1 MSKWL
6 TRLLF
11 DWVFVLLYK
20 LFRALLVLVDFLE
33 HIFDVFAGITKV
45 SYNGQK
51 DYLINVFF
59 GQNIIAVIFWGMTA
73 ISLVLCFAFTI
84 VAVTRKIL
92 DIGGGVRQS
101 LGQILNGAL
110 RSCVSFLFVSVICIA
125 SVNLAN
131 ICLIQVN
138 YLMKNASTLL
148 YDGDN
153 EKKFTGEE
161 NAAMT
166 RIMNTIANYSINSS
180 TENRYN
186 INVCFNS
193 IREDLLF
200 LQQQQFFSYEY
211 PMIDGHHSWQSAIAL
226 IAGAGDIG
234 QDLELETVDSSI
246 TEAISTVMDEI
257 KYNPKF
263 RPLETAVRPDQGE
276 VSVSNTIFLVSS
288 MEAANSS
295 VYRNNP
301 SFDDALRRSYLNGT
315 KSYKDLNRV
324 RKDFDIWEMRYDVGY
339 ITCVVF
345 MVIMTQCIFLFI
357 LRLFDLLLLY
367 LAAPAFVSTIPLDDG
382 VRFQTWRQAFTIKIV
397 SGFGSVMAMRLYL
410 VLIQVIMDG
419 KLRFFENNATNY
431 LCQLLFIL
439 GGAFAVLKASPLLT
453 QIVAGNGGAAAN
465 SEALGAAMGGI
476 LGGKLVQAA
485 GLGVKGVKKGL
496 ASGAQAAQL
505 PGKAFRSI
513 QRSRARHKSAADA
526 KAMSNEAL
534 GIESSLKVSSD
545 SGKSGN
551 GAKLPSPQGRGS
563 GGDKTGGAIG
573 KQPSEKGSTAKAKE
587 AGNKFSAGT
596 GNRSTGSA
604 GNGKNGG
611 SKGQGGAGANG
622 KGTSQGSS
630 GAKGTGQGSTGA
642 ALQNQKSSPAGG
654 RTGGGSNTA
663 KGTQGSGNS
672 SGSGSGR
679 TQGGSGNAKAG
690 NQAGRGAAG
699 NLAGAAGRRKGNT
712 QNRTNQAPRI
722 SGNQSIRRSNINGQ
736 RTGSRPRGK

>member
-20 LFRALLVLVDFLE
+20 LFRALLILVDFLE
-33 HIFDVFAGITKV
+33 SIFDVFAGITKV

-110 RSCVSFLFVSVICIA
+110 RSCVSFLFVSIICIA

-153 EKKFTGEE
+153 EKRFTGEE

-180 TENRYN
+180 TDNRYN

-193 IREDLLF
+193 IREDMLF

-257 KYNPKF
+257 KYNPNF
-263 RPLETAVRPDQGE
+263 RPLETAVRPDQGDI
-276 VSVSNTIFLVSS
+276 SVSNTIFLVSS

-339 ITCVVF
+339 ITCIVF

-485 GLGVKGVKKGL
+485 GLGVRATKKGL
-496 ASGAQAAQL
+496 RSGAEAAQL

-513 QRSRARHKSAADA
+513 QRSRARHKSEKEA
-526 KAMSNEAL
+526 KLMSNEAL
-534 GIESSLKVSSD
+534 GIKSSLSVSSD
-545 SGKSGN
+545 SEKSGN
-551 GAKLPSPQGRGS
+551 GASIASPQSRGIGGTS
-563 GGDKTGGAIG
+563 GGGKAGGDSQSGVKAGGGDSQSSKKTGD
-573 KQPSEKGSTAKAKE
+573 S
-587 AGNKFSAGT
+587 GNKFSAG
-596 GNRSTGSA
+596 GGARAAVGSA
-604 GNGKNGG
+604 GKASGG
-611 SKGQGGAGANG
+611 SGKASGGSG
-622 KGTSQGSS
+622 KASGGSGTSSGGSGKASGGSGASS
-630 GAKGTGQGSTGA
+630 GGSGKA
-642 ALQNQKSSPAGG
+642 S
-654 RTGGGSNTA
+654 GGSGA
-663 KGTQGSGNS
+663 S
-672 SGSGSGR
+672 SGGSGR
-679 TQGGSGNAKAG
+679 ASGGSGQSRQQSARG
-690 NQAGRGAAG
+690 NNGRGG
-699 NLAGAAGRRKGNT
+699 
-712 QNRTNQAPRI
+712 QAPRI
-722 SGNQSIRRSNINGQ
+722 AGKQVIRRSNVNAK
-736 RTGSRPRGK
+736 RTGSRPRGN

>member
-20 LFRALLVLVDFLE
+20 LFRALLILVDFLE
-33 HIFDVFAGITKV
+33 SIFDVFAGITKV

-246 TEAISTVMDEI
+246 TEAISTVMNEI

-288 MEAANSS
+288 LEAANSS

-315 KSYKDLNRV
+315 NSYRDLNRV

-382 VRFQTWRQAFTIKIV
+382 TRFQTWRQAFTIKIV

-410 VLIQVIMDG
+410 VMIQVIMDG
-419 KLRFFENNATNY
+419 KLRFFESNATNY

-485 GLGVKGVKKGL
+485 GMGVKGAKRGL
-496 ASGAQAAQL
+496 KAGAEAAQL

-513 QRSRARHKSAADA
+513 QRRRARHKSAAEA

-534 GIESSLKVSSD
+534 GIGSSLKVSS
-545 SGKSGN
+545 KKEKEGN
-551 GAKLPSPQGRGS
+551 GAKLSSPQSRG
-563 GGDKTGGAIG
+563 GGGAKTGGATG
-573 KQPSEKGSTAKAKE
+573 KQPLEKGSAAKASE

-596 GNRSTGSA
+596 GNRSTGKA
-604 GNGKNGG
+604 GNGG
-611 SKGQGGAGANG
+611 SKVQGGAKAV
-622 KGTSQGSS
+622 
-630 GAKGTGQGSTGA
+630 GTGQGNNRAG
-642 ALQNQKSSPAGG
+642 QNGKSSPAGG
-654 RTGGGSNTA
+654 KNGGSDNTA
-663 KGTQGSGNS
+663 KGTQGSGKNT
-672 SGSGSGR
+672 GSGSQGNGGR
-679 TQGGSGNAKAG
+679 TQTGNVKPKAAVQTG
-690 NQAGRGAAG
+690 KGAAG
-699 NLAGAAGRRKGNT
+699 NVAAAARRRQGGSRA
-712 QNRTNQAPRI
+712 RTNQAPRI
-722 SGNQSIRRSNINGQ
+722 SGKQPIRRNNNNGR